1 MGLRAGVT
9 EEAWALLSNR
19 VRLELGTDGYH
30 SAAWSRHAENL
41 NEGEPVQAGGIT
53 EGIVGEADL
62 HSRSL
67 GDQVQASGGGGA
79 VIQAKAAKEP
89 RQGSVGE
96 SRRATREMQPQGK
109 VRGDGGGRGTV
120 LDVHRRCL

>member
-67 GDQVQASGGGGA
+67 GDQVQASGGGGGLS
-79 VIQAKAAKEP
+79 EGRSF
-89 RQGSVGE
+89 RQRLLR
-96 SRRATREMQPQGK
+96 SRGRE
-109 VRGDGGGRGTV
+109 V
-120 LDVHRRCL
+120 